1 MRVLVLYKEIAS
13 PWICA
18 TVYLWALELRAVIS
32 TDSEPVTAW
41 LADCAAILLTLLFW
55 TLIFCLP
62 IAIVAGFMGRA
73 RVGDLNRL
81 AVKACLIVITAL
93 YFVRWLFTLQ
103 LYSAE
108 HDVGLI
114 ALVIAAAGL
123 AIWTF
128 RRRRT
133 SNVTEDTNLASLEDC
148 FSFVA
153 LPIVIG
159 AVVLVGV
166 RVAGD
171 GALAQKH
178 ATAVAF
184 EPKPEFR
191 PNIILIVS
199 DAIRAQSM
207 SLYGHTRVTT
217 PNLDRWSEA
226 ATVFLD
232 AHSNSTRTPPSMTT
246 ILTGKLPWSH
256 GRLTKV
262 QPSYRSDENLLRLL
276 RDQGYFVG
284 AVTSNEDASI
294 NLLGLSSGLSK
305 KETTTFE
312 HLTLSWL
319 RSHGVYPTPTGGRMY
334 QNLSQFL
341 WFLGYPGHTSFYG
354 LAGDTLKA
362 ASDFVIR
369 AKRPFFLIIHL
380 HEPHDPYD
388 VPLPFRGR
396 YSIQSAAN
404 KRPEISSGH
413 YGHYAAALQP
423 AVDFYRDQYDEAIQ
437 YMDEQL
443 AMFFREIEEQMPSRD
458 YMLIFTGDHG
468 ESFERGF
475 MNHGEEL
482 FESSTHVPLIIRFPR
497 QVQGIRLPGLVQS
510 TDIAPTVLSVAGID
524 MPRWMEGQALHPDK
538 VPQSE
543 ATVAVNFKDPVGQ
556 KIYDLPTKLAIWSQ
570 SYKLI
575 VSCDTGGVSLYNL
588 AADPGE
594 SIDLSGTAPTVR
606 KDIENSLKSVL
617 AKQSRGRSFPCAIND
632 RSG

>member
-1 MRVLVLYKEIAS
+1 MRVLGLYKDIAS

-62 IAIVAGFMGRA
+62 IALVAGFMERA
-73 RVGDLNRL
+73 RARYLNKL

-123 AIWTF
+123 AIWAF
-128 RRRRT
+128 QRRRT
-133 SNVTEDTNLASLEDC
+133 RAIDLESNLPSLEDC
-148 FSFVA
+148 FSFAA

-159 AVVLVGV
+159 AVVLIGV

-171 GALAQKH
+171 AALAQKH

-184 EPKPEFR
+184 EPKREVR

-199 DAIRAQSM
+199 DALRARSM

-276 RDQGYFVG
+276 RDHGYFVS

-294 NLLGLSSGLSK
+294 NLLGLRSGLSE

-334 QNLSQFL
+334 QGLSRFL

-354 LAGDTLKA
+354 FAGDTLKA

-388 VPLPFRGR
+388 VPLSFRGR

-404 KRPEISSGH
+404 KRPEISSDH
-413 YGHYAAALQP
+413 YGHYEAALQP

-443 AMFFREIEEQMPSRD
+443 AIFFREIEKQMPGRD

-482 FESSTHVPLIIRFPR
+482 FESSTRVPLLIRFPK
-497 QVQGIRLPGLVQS
+497 QTQGTKLPGLVQS
-510 TDIAPTVLSVAGID
+510 ADIAPTVLSIAGID
-524 MPRWMEGQALHPDK
+524 LPTWMEGRALHPDK
-538 VPQSE
+538 TPQSE

-556 KIYDLPTKLAIWSQ
+556 KTFDLPTKVAIWSK
-570 SYKLI
+570 SHKLI
-575 VSCDTGGVSLYNL
+575 VACDTGRVSLYNL

-594 SIDLSGTAPTVR
+594 SIDLSGTAPAVR

-617 AKQSRGRSFPCAIND
+617 AKQSRGPSFPCAIND

>member
-1 MRVLVLYKEIAS
+1 M
-13 PWICA
+13 
-18 TVYLWALELRAVIS
+18 
-32 TDSEPVTAW
+32 
-41 LADCAAILLTLLFW
+41 
-55 TLIFCLP
+55 
-62 IAIVAGFMGRA
+62 
-73 RVGDLNRL
+73 GDLNRL

-294 NLLGLSSGLSK
+294 NLLGLSSGLSN

>member
-1 MRVLVLYKEIAS
+1 MMTPLALYKNIAS
-13 PWICA
+13 PWICLII
-18 TVYLWALELRAVIS
+18 YLWALELRAIIG
-32 TDSEPVTAW
+32 TDSEPVAAW
-41 LADCAAILLTLLFW
+41 LADCAAILLTLSFW
-55 TLIFCLP
+55 TLLFCLP
-62 IAIVAGFMGRA
+62 IAVVAALTSRVRA
-73 RVGDLNRL
+73 LYLNKL
-81 AVKACLIVITAL
+81 AVKACLIAVTAM
-93 YFVRWLFTLQ
+93 YFVRWLFNWQ
-103 LYSAE
+103 SFFAGY
-108 HDVGLI
+108 DVALI
-114 ALVIAAAGL
+114 VLVIVAVGL

-128 RRRRT
+128 RRRST
-133 SNVTEDTNLASLEDC
+133 SNVTVDANLPSLEDC

-159 AVVLVGV
+159 AVVLIGV
-166 RVAGD
+166 RVASD
-171 GALAQKH
+171 AALAQKH

-184 EPKPEFR
+184 EPKPEFW

-199 DAIRAQSM
+199 DAIRARSM

-217 PNLDRWSEA
+217 PNLDRWSKA

-276 RDQGYFVG
+276 RDRGYFVG

-294 NLLGLSSGLSK
+294 NLLGLSSGLSE

-334 QNLSQFL
+334 QSLSQFL

-354 LAGDTLKA
+354 LAGDTLKT
-362 ASDFVIR
+362 ASHFVAR

-388 VPLPFRGR
+388 VPLSFRGR
-396 YSIQSAAN
+396 YSIQSVAN
-404 KRPEISSGH
+404 KRQEISSGH
-413 YGHYAAALQP
+413 YGHYDDALQP
-423 AVDFYRDQYDEAIQ
+423 TVDFYRDQYDEAIQ

-443 AMFFREIEEQMPSRD
+443 AMFFREIEKQMPSRD

-482 FESSTHVPLIIRFPR
+482 FESSTRVPLLIRFPK
-497 QVQGIRLPGLVQS
+497 QTQGTKLPGLVQS
-510 TDIAPTVLSVAGID
+510 ADIAPTVLSVAGID
-524 MPRWMEGQALHPDK
+524 LPKWMEGQVLHPDRT
-538 VPQSE
+538 PQPES
-543 ATVAVNFKDPVGQ
+543 TVAVNFKDPVGR
-556 KIYDLPTKLAIWSQ
+556 KTFDLPTKVAIWSK
-570 SYKLI
+570 SHKLI
-575 VSCDTGGVSLYNL
+575 VACDTGKASLYNL
-588 AADPGE
+588 AVDPGE
-594 SIDLSGTAPTVR
+594 TIDLSDTAPTVL
-606 KDIENSLKSVL
+606 KDLKNSLKSVL
-617 AKQSRGRSFPCAIND
+617 AKHSKGPSFPCAIND
-632 RSG
+632 